1 MNGTSTVSGGM
12 AWTRNIMTQ
21 WRGWVRANL
30 GITIVMSL
38 AAFAFGWLWNTYIM
52 AFSIDGHRAGD
63 TQTISTATDRPFNT
77 LFWLLLFA
85 LLSGLIS
92 YGWQRGWRQLG
103 ADLASLP
110 RQFAANLSTGKTAA
124 LSMVLWGASL
134 SLIIATLITPA
145 VSLALGLVVLTLAAT
160 PVGVVINFAM
170 VRLWKGLSG
179 IVGPN
184 EGILSA
190 APFMLMAG
198 EGFGLVLDWVFDSWL
213 IGLIAGILFGV
224 LSLVLGRSGTVAA
237 AVIIF
242 GGTVTLSILN
252 TRYAFAD
259 DGGWSEC
266 QFSGGCSNF
275 FDWFGY
281 EGASTV
287 MTTSTLGGAGAGLGT
302 AIGAGLGSVA
312 ATVATTAAGT
322 AAAAAASSIPT
333 QGTPPQG
340 TPTQGSPTSGE
351 PAQGLPTQ
359 GAPTQGQAQG
369 SPTAGQ
375 DSPAPGQ
382 APQQQGAPGT
392 PTEGAPAQG
401 QAPMQQGVG
410 GLGVPPQAPAPNI
423 EDYLPDAPDKRK
435 RKEDE

>member
-1 MNGTSTVSGGM
+1 
-12 AWTRNIMTQ
+12 
-21 WRGWVRANL
+21 
-30 GITIVMSL
+30 MSI
-38 AAFAFGWLWNTYIM
+38 AAFAFGWLWNTYIR
-52 AFSIDGHRAGD
+52 AFAIDGHRAD
-63 TQTISTATDRPFNT
+63 ETQTISTATDRPFNA

-124 LSMVLWGASL
+124 LSMVLSGVSL
-134 SLIIATLITPA
+134 SLIIATVITPA

-160 PVGVVINFAM
+160 PVGVVINFAL
-170 VRLWKGLSG
+170 VRLWKALSG
-179 IVGPN
+179 MAGPN

-213 IGLIAGILFGV
+213 IGLIAGILCAV
-224 LSLVLGRSGTVAA
+224 LSLVIGRSGGAVAA
-237 AVIIF
+237 IVLF
-242 GGTVTLSILN
+242 GGTVTLSLLN
-252 TRYAFAD
+252 SRYAFAD

-275 FDWFGY
+275 FDWFSY

-287 MTTSTLGGAGAGLGT
+287 MATSTIGGLSAGAGT

-322 AAAAAASSIPT
+322 AVAGTTAAAASSAI
-333 QGTPPQG
+333 
-340 TPTQGSPTSGE
+340 PTQGSPT
-351 PAQGLPTQ
+351 QGSPPLDSPPQ
-359 GAPTQGQAQG
+359 GSPPLDSPPQG

-375 DSPAPGQ
+375 VGQDAPSQDVPTQGSPATAHDSPAAGQ
-382 APQQQGAPGT
+382 APPQGQAPAGQ
-392 PTEGAPAQG
+392 APAQG
-401 QAPMQQGVG
+401 QAPAEQGAAGQAGTGAPAQGPVQQDVG
-410 GLGVPPQAPAPNI
+410 GQGVPPQAPAPGI